1 MSAPLALPWN
11 HRAVVPA
18 QREGTSSPPLSPADA
33 LSPAPSVMHSR
44 PPEPAASFSFRED
57 PLPLVLLVLTGTT
70 GLVDAVSY
78 LGLGHVFTANMTGNV
93 VFLGFAAVGV
103 KGLSVTRS
111 LASLA
116 AFLLGAAI
124 GGRIAT
130 RYGEGPRRRW
140 LFPVALAEGG
150 LLLAAAGA
158 AVGLTVGSSSGAV
171 YPVIA
176 LTAVAM
182 GLRNATVR
190 HLAEPD
196 LTTTVLTL
204 TLTGLLADSSLGG
217 GGNPRPVRRVGAVL
231 AMLAGAAAGAAMT
244 LHLGRPLVWPLVA
257 AAFLA
262 VAATG
267 MWARHPSSSRP
278 RAGANRAPGQ

>member
-1 MSAPLALPWN
+1 
-11 HRAVVPA
+11 
-18 QREGTSSPPLSPADA
+18 
-33 LSPAPSVMHSR
+33 
-44 PPEPAASFSFRED
+44 
-57 PLPLVLLVLTGTT
+57 LLVLTATT

-116 AFLLGAAI
+116 AFLAGAAI
-124 GGRIAT
+124 GGRIAS
-130 RYGEGPRRRW
+130 RHGEGPRRRW
-140 LFPVALAEGG
+140 LLPVAVAEGG
-150 LLLAAAGA
+150 LLLVAAGA
-158 AVGLTVGSSSGAV
+158 AVGLKVGSSSAAV

-204 TLTGLLADSSLGG
+204 TLTGLAADSSLVGG
-217 GGNPRPVRRVGAVL
+217 SNPRSVRRVGAVA
-231 AMLAGAAAGAAMT
+231 AMLAGAAAGAAMV
-244 LHLGRPLVWPLVA
+244 LHLARPLVWPLVLA
-257 AAFLA
+257 GTLA
-262 VAATG
+262 VAAAG
-267 MWARHPSSSRP
+267 LWARHPSSLRP
-278 RAGANRAPGQ
+278 RAGATGAYGQ